1 MSDHSAY
8 STLRSA
14 TLFLSLTDDDIRD
27 LAAICE
33 PDAFSD
39 GAWIFRAGDRGNAM
53 WIVASGSIDVL
64 LDSARHEPLAS
75 LNAFD
80 VLGELSLIEPDLRS
94 AGARARGDVLL
105 YRIDFARFE
114 ALRDQ
119 LNPAANKLLR
129 ALSRLVC
136 HRIRHVNGR
145 IEDVA
150 RMSDGL
156 ASRQERRKTITEVL
170 SQLWSVSKNG

>member
-1 MSDHSAY
+1 MSEHAAY

-33 PDAFSD
+33 PETYYD

-53 WIVASGSIDVL
+53 WIVASGSVDIL

-75 LNAFD
+75 LKAFD

-94 AGARARGDVLL
+94 SGARARGDVVL
-105 YRIDFARFE
+105 YRMDFARFE

-136 HRIRHVNGR
+136 DRIRHVNGR

-150 RMSDGL
+150 RRTDGL
-156 ASRQERRKTITEVL
+156 ASHQARRKTITEVL
-170 SQLWSVSKNG
+170 SQLWSGTKNG